1 MRKFTSI
8 SLPLAFRFMLL
19 LAFAMLT
26 LSLLFVSALK
36 FSVTKRQDAE
46 LKESISIIS
55 ESLAS
60 SGTDE
65 LDFLALPY
73 YITYTVYELESKKV
87 LATNDSLL
95 PLLDSGGKNLTYLK
109 KNFFTDGDL
118 NIRYLTNSVDFK
130 GKTLIVEAAF
140 DISNDSAAR
149 MISAFPFI
157 ALLSLIPVLFISFVL
172 SFLISRE
179 TIASF
184 KKLQADYDREKTFTS
199 NVSHELKTPISIID
213 GHANLL
219 KRWGKDDPK
228 QLSESIDAILRETGN
243 MNAIV
248 TTLLEMSRLE
258 NGKVR
263 VENEKFFVTNF
274 FVKLQE
280 EFTHLCPKID
290 FEIFDEDFLEIY
302 TDQAKL
308 HQIFTVILS
317 NSIKFA
323 SEECKIV
330 LRAKKIGSRIELSAA
345 DNGAGFSDE
354 ILPYVFERF
363 FKGDSSH
370 NRNVSGAGLGLSI
383 AKTLA
388 EAIGAEITA
397 ENAKTGGAVV
407 KILLSGQTR
416 QSF

>member
-1 MRKFTSI
+1 MRKFSSI
-8 SLPLAFRFMLL
+8 SLPLVFRFMLL

-172 SFLISRE
+172 PFLISRE

-280 EFTHLCPKID
+280 EFTHLCPK
-290 FEIFDEDFLEIY
+290 IY